1 MTAEIWSQVWQFT
14 PTLLWAMLINVQLL
28 LALIALGLV
37 TGVVVALIEV
47 YSPRPLAALALA
59 YEWFFRGVPEL
70 VLLFLFYFGLT
81 QMGMDISPFFAAV
94 LALGF
99 RSSGYQS
106 QIFRGAIQS
115 VPPGQLMAAHSLGMG
130 TMKTIRY
137 VILPQALRLS
147 IPPWSNEF
155 SAVFKDTTLA
165 YGIGVVEIVRQA
177 RYISVRNFPL
187 TLPVFIL
194 VAFMFLVLTYLGNWG
209 LGRLEQ
215 RLHVPGLETH
225 AKRGE
230 AREL

>member
-1 MTAEIWSQVWQFT
+1 MPV
-14 PTLLWAMLINVQLL
+14 LLWAMLVNVQLL
-28 LALIALGLV
+28 LALIALGLLA
-37 TGVVVALIEV
+37 GVLVALIEV
-47 YSPRPLAALALA
+47 YAPRPLAALALA

-81 QMGMDISPFFAAV
+81 QVGVDISPFFAAV
-94 LALGF
+94 LALGL

-115 VPPGQLMAAHSLGMG
+115 IPPGQVLAARSLGMG
-130 TMKTIRY
+130 TVKTIRH

-165 YGIGVVEIVRQA
+165 YGIGVVEVVRQT
-177 RYISVRNFPL
+177 RYLSVRNFPL
-187 TLPVFIL
+187 TLPAF
-194 VAFMFLVLTYLGNWG
+194 VAIALMFFVLTYLGNWG

-215 RLHVPGLETH
+215 RLRVPGLE
-225 AKRGE
+225 ARGG
-230 AREL
+230 REEPRAV

>member
-1 MTAEIWSQVWQFT
+1 MPV
-14 PTLLWAMLINVQLL
+14 LLWAMLVNVQLL

-37 TGVVVALIEV
+37 AGVIVALIEV
-47 YSPRPLAALALA
+47 YAPRPLAALALA

-81 QMGMDISPFFAAV
+81 QVGVDISPFLAAV

-99 RSSGYQS
+99 RSSAYQS

-115 VPPGQLMAAHSLGMG
+115 ISPGQVLAARSLGMG
-130 TMKTIRY
+130 TLKTIRY
-137 VILPQALRLS
+137 VVLPQALRLS

-165 YGIGVVEIVRQA
+165 YGIGVVEVVRQA
-177 RYISVRNFPL
+177 RYLSVRNFPL
-187 TLPVFIL
+187 TLPAF
-194 VAFMFLVLTYLGNWG
+194 VAIALMFLVLTYLGNWG

-215 RLHVPGLETH
+215 RLRVPGLEAH
-225 AKRGE
+225 GGREE
-230 AREL
+230 ARAV

>member
-1 MTAEIWSQVWQFT
+1 V
-14 PTLLWAMLINVQLL
+14 LLRAMLINIQLL

-37 TGVVVALIEV
+37 TGVFVALIEV
-47 YSPRPLAALALA
+47 YAPRPAAALALA

-115 VPPGQLMAAHSLGMG
+115 IPPGQLMAARSLGMG
-130 TMKTIRY
+130 SLKAIRH
-137 VILPQALRLS
+137 VVLPQALRLS

-177 RYISVRNFPL
+177 RYMSVRNFPL
-187 TLPVFIL
+187 TLPVFIA
-194 VAFMFLVLTYLGNWG
+194 VALLFLVLTYLGNWG

-215 RLHVPGLETH
+215 RLRVPGLESR
-225 AKRGE
+225 AEREE
-230 AREL
+230 ARAL

>member
-1 MTAEIWSQVWQFT
+1 M
-14 PTLLWAMLINVQLL
+14 PTLLWGMLVNVQLL

-37 TGVVVALIEV
+37 TGVFVALIEV
-47 YSPRPLAALALA
+47 YAPHPLAALALA

-81 QMGMDISPFFAAV
+81 QMGINIGPFFAAV

-115 VPPGQLMAAHSLGMG
+115 IPPGQMMAAHSLGMG
-130 TMKTIRY
+130 SLKAIRH
-137 VILPQALRLS
+137 VVLPQALRLS

-177 RYISVRNFPL
+177 RYMSVRNFPL
-187 TLPVFIL
+187 TLPVFIA
-194 VAFMFLVLTYLGNWG
+194 VALLFLVLTYLGNWG
-209 LGRLEQ
+209 LGKLEQ
-215 RLHVPGLETH
+215 RLRVPGLE
-225 AKRGE
+225 ARAEREE
-230 AREL
+230 ARAL